1 MTRPVRTPGLRRFL
15 ADRLTALAERLAPE
29 LMVLDRSKTARRLN
43 LEETAAALRLTAAR
57 RLVEAIK
64 GRDLLPG
71 EDLDV
76 EIHTATSI
84 LRRIG
89 FTTPRRDGRTAQS
102 IPLSASVAIELAG
115 FVAPRASPSADPEH
129 RP

>member
-1 MTRPVRTPGLRRFL
+1 MTRPARTPGLRRFL
-15 ADRLTALAERLAPE
+15 ADRLTGLAERLAPE
-29 LMVLDRSKTARRLN
+29 LMVLDRSRTIRRLN
-43 LEETAAALRLTAAR
+43 PEETATALRGVAAR

-71 EDLDV
+71 EDLDI
-76 EIHTATSI
+76 EIQAATSI

-89 FTTPRRDGRTAQS
+89 FATPRRDGRTEQS

-115 FVAPRASPSADPEH
+115 FVAAPASPSTDPEP
-129 RP
+129 RQ

>member
-1 MTRPVRTPGLRRFL
+1 MTRTARTPGLRRFL
-15 ADRLTALAERLAPE
+15 ADHLTVLAERLAPE
-29 LMVLDRSKTARRLN
+29 LMVIDRSRPARRLN
-43 LEETAAALRLTAAR
+43 PAETAGSLRLTALR

-64 GRDLLPG
+64 GRALLPG

-76 EIHTATSI
+76 EIQTATSI

-89 FTTPRRDGRTAQS
+89 FATPRRDGRTAHS

-115 FVAPRASPSADPEH
+115 FVAPPASPSADPER